1 MPNQVPEEMK
11 NARSAELIALGEKMS
26 QEFREDYLN
35 REVEVLFEEENVI
48 DGNSYYVGYT
58 KEYVKVAKVS
68 EVPLENQFVKGIL
81 TQKLSE
87 EIYLMQ

>member
-1 MPNQVPEEMK
+1 
-11 NARSAELIALGEKMS
+11 
-26 QEFREDYLN
+26 
-35 REVEVLFEEENVI
+35 
-48 DGNSYYVGYT
+48 VGYT